1 VQLTASP
8 DNFGPVDTR
17 HHPYLTQQQI
27 TRQQLRGH
35 GMSLYHTRSLTKGL
49 VIQGKSDDR
58 HHLYSL
64 PEVIQSIR
72 QYLEKSRLKFQSRNQ
87 LEQVLNILIK
97 QLSNL
102 VSLPFQQGRASELSE
117 ITKEL
122 RKSMIK
128 TDQALENLKAQA
140 AAIKGKYHK
149 S

>member
-1 VQLTASP
+1 
-8 DNFGPVDTR
+8 
-17 HHPYLTQQQI
+17 
-27 TRQQLRGH
+27 
-35 GMSLYHTRSLTKGL
+35 MSLYHTRSLTKGL

-72 QYLEKSRLKFQSRNQ
+72 QYLEKSRLKLQSRNQ

>member
-1 VQLTASP
+1 
-8 DNFGPVDTR
+8 
-17 HHPYLTQQQI
+17 
-27 TRQQLRGH
+27 
-35 GMSLYHTRSLTKGL
+35 MSLYHTRSLTKGL

-72 QYLEKSRLKFQSRNQ
+72 QYLEKSRLKLQSRNQ

-128 TDQALENLKAQA
+128 
-140 AAIKGKYHK
+140 YRPSFRK
-149 S
+149 SKSSSSCH